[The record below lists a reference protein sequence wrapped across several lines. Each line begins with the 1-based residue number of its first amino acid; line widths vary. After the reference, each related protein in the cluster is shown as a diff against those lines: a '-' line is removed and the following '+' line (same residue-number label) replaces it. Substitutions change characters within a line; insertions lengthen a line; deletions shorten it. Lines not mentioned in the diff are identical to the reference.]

1 MSEKMTGRQ
10 RQAQQTKAK
19 ILSCAR
25 RLVAEKQISDIT
37 IQEII
42 DSCGISVGTFYHYFA
57 SKEYLCASIALD
69 PGTEILDEV
78 RHSDTLCVAE
88 KLRRFIIGRLQLAES
103 DGLAFTRNIQAFRLT
118 ETYRTIRN
126 EKYGVS
132 HFDYTA
138 LTEIFHDAMRR
149 GELKE
154 GFPADFFA
162 QTIVY
167 LVHGA
172 IYNLCLFDE
181 ELHLTEWGHSFCDY
195 MEKTML
201 TPYLSGIEDGR
212 AHRR

>member
-1 MSEKMTGRQ
+1 MNEKMTGRQ
-10 RQAQQTKAK
+10 RQALQTKAK

-57 SKEYLCASIALD
+57 SKEYLCASIALA

-78 RHSDTLCVAE
+78 RHSDALRVSE
-88 KLRRFIIGRLQLAES
+88 KLRRFIMGRLQLAES
-103 DGLAFTRNIQAFRLT
+103 DGLAFTRNIQSFRLT
-118 ETYRTIRN
+118 ETYRAIRN
-126 EKYGVS
+126 EQYGVS

-138 LTEIFHDAMRR
+138 LMDIFRHAMDR

-154 GFPADFFA
+154 DFPADTFA

-181 ELHLTEWGHSFCDY
+181 ELHLTEWGRSFCDY

-201 TPYLSGIEDGR
+201 ATYLSGAENE
-212 AHRR
+212 